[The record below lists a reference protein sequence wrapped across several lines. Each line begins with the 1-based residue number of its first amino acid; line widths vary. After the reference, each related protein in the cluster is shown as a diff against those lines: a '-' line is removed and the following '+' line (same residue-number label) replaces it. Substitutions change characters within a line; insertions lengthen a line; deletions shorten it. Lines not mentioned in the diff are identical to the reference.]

1 MKPTVLHLAKWY
13 PTKVEPLLGIFVRK
27 HILSTKNEFNHT
39 VISIYNTDDYEDD
52 ITRIT
57 TNFEGIDEVLYYY
70 KKGVITKLKVLFR
83 VWKEIN
89 SSPHDLI
96 HAHIISWT
104 STLAYLQ
111 AILYKTP
118 FFISEHWS
126 GYHYKLFLKQN
137 SFVKYFKQMSAR
149 KAKMV
154 FPVSDSLK
162 TDMLASGIKAN
173 YTIIGNVVDGK
184 TVELSKNE
192 LFTFVFVGDLE
203 QSHKNVKGIIEAFSE
218 LKNKS
223 KLQLDIIGEGLDK
236 EAYMSLSK
244 DLNLSESIQFHG
256 SKSNTEVFEFLSKS
270 HVLVLNSN
278 YETFSIICAEALLSG
293 IPVIATRCGGPETF
307 LDEQTGILIDV
318 GNSNQLLNAMMEIQR
333 SYDTFNPS
341 ILKEKADAYSFS
353 AIGTELAK
361 FYKSVLFKLL

>member
-27 HILSTKNEFNHT
+27 HILATKNEFNHT
-39 VISIYNTDDYEDD
+39 LISIYNTDDYEDD

-57 TNFEGIDEVLYYY
+57 SDFEGIEEVLYYY

-89 SSPHDLI
+89 SRPHDLI

-126 GYHYKLFLKQN
+126 AYHYKLFLKQN
-137 SFVKYFKQMSAR
+137 SFVKYFKRMSAR
-149 KAKMV
+149 KAKMI
-154 FPVSDSLK
+154 FPVSNSLK
-162 TDMLASGIKAN
+162 TDMLASGITAN
-173 YTIIGNVVDGK
+173 YKVIGNVVDGK
-184 TVELSKNE
+184 TIELPKNE

-203 QSHKNVKGIIEAFSE
+203 QSHKNVKGIIEAFSQ
-218 LKNKS
+218 LKNKV
-223 KLQLDIIGEGLDK
+223 KLQLDIIGDGADK
-236 EAYMSLSK
+236 ESYSKLSNR
-244 DLNLSESIQFHG
+244 LNSSATIQFHG

-278 YETFSIICAEALLSG
+278 YETFSVICAEALLSG

-307 LDEQTGILIDV
+307 LNEQTGILIDT
-318 GNSNQLLNAMMEIQR
+318 GNTNQLLEAMKEIQS
-333 SYDTFNPS
+333 SYDTFSPT
-341 ILKEKADAYSFS
+341 ILKEKAKPYSS
-353 AIGTELAK
+353 GNIGKKLAEEYRK
-361 FYKSVLFKLL
+361 ILS

>member
-1 MKPTVLHLAKWY
+1 LKPTVLHLAKWY
-13 PTKVEPLLGIFVRK
+13 PTKVEPLLGLFVRK
-27 HILSTKNEFNHT
+27 HILATKNEFDHT
-39 VISIYNTDDYEDD
+39 VISIYNTDIYEDE
-52 ITRIT
+52 ITRIV
-57 TNFEGIDEVLYYY
+57 TNFEGIEEVLYYY

-89 SSPHDLI
+89 SSPHDFI

-126 GYHYKLFLKQN
+126 AYHYKLFLKQN
-137 SFVKYFKQMSAR
+137 SFVKYCKRMSAR

-154 FPVSDSLK
+154 FPVSESLK

-184 TVELSKNE
+184 TIELTKNE
-192 LFTFVFVGDLE
+192 LFTFVFVGDLK
-203 QSHKNVKGIIEAFSE
+203 QSHKNVKGIIEAFSQLE
-218 LKNKS
+218 NKS
-223 KLQLDIIGEGLDK
+223 KLQLDIIGEGHDK
-236 EAYMSLSK
+236 QSYIKLSK
-244 DLNLSESIQFHG
+244 DLNSSATIQFHG
-256 SKSNTEVFEFLSKS
+256 SKSNTEVFEYLSKS

-293 IPVIATRCGGPETF
+293 IPVIATKCGGPESF
-307 LDEQTGILIDV
+307 LDETTGILIETN
-318 GNSNQLLNAMMEIQR
+318 NSPELVQAMIRIQKEYLL
-333 SYDTFNPS
+333 YDST
-341 ILKEKADAYSFS
+341 ILKSKIKPYSTEI
-353 AIGTELAK
+353 IGGKLTEEYRKML
-361 FYKSVLFKLL
+361 S

>member
-13 PTKVEPLLGIFVRK
+13 PTKVEPLLGLFVRK
-27 HILSTKNEFNHT
+27 HILATKNEFHHT
-39 VISIYNTDDYEDD
+39 VISIYNTDIYEDD
-52 ITRIT
+52 ITRIVT
-57 TNFEGIDEVLYYY
+57 DFEGIEEVLYYY
-70 KKGVITKLKVLFR
+70 KKKGVITKLKVLFR

-89 SSPHDLI
+89 SSPHDFI

-137 SFVKYFKQMSAR
+137 SFVKYCKRMSAR
-149 KAKMV
+149 NAKMV
-154 FPVSDSLK
+154 FPVSNSLK

-173 YTIIGNVVDGK
+173 YKIIGNVVDGK
-184 TVELSKNE
+184 TTELPKNE

-203 QSHKNVKGIIEAFSE
+203 QNHKNVKGIIDAFSQ

-223 KLQLDIIGEGLDK
+223 TLQLDIIGEGVDMGTYI
-236 EAYMSLSK
+236 EQTER
-244 DLNLSESIQFHG
+244 LNLSNSIQFHG
-256 SKSNTEVFEFLSKS
+256 AKSNNEVFEYLTKS

-278 YETFSIICAEALLSG
+278 YETFSVICAEALQCG
-293 IPVIATRCGGPETF
+293 IPVISTRCGGPESF
-307 LDEQTGILIDV
+307 LSKETGLLIDQK
-318 GNSNQLLNAMMEIQR
+318 NDSQLIEAMRSIHQNYTSYKKEELKKVALQFSPSFIGEEICEE
-333 SYDTFNPS
+333 Y
-341 ILKEKADAYSFS
+341 
-353 AIGTELAK
+353 AK
-361 FYKSVLFKLL
+361 VL